1 MFLEN
6 YIHKITEH
14 VQIPVQQIIT
24 LYLEVVFNVNNLA
37 YYVLILMISAWPA
50 YLTIIYSTIHATL
63 PVLVVITIIY
73 LIRLASYADHHAK
86 LAQMKMHALVAGL
99 LIIILF
105 SKEILVFH
113 NVFQGI
119 TAI

>member
-1 MFLEN
+1 M
-6 YIHKITEH
+6 
-14 VQIPVQQIIT
+14 
-24 LYLEVVFNVNNLA
+24 
-37 YYVLILMISAWPA
+37 
-50 YLTIIYSTIHATL
+50 
-63 PVLVVITIIY
+63 VITIIY